1 MNYTRY
7 LHLLSVETNLTAA
20 NSFLTRPEVKCS
32 LTMTES
38 NKPQIKKK
46 KKTPHIKGK
55 VLRPQQLCCKV
66 T

>member
-1 MNYTRY
+1 MNYTHY

-20 NSFLTRPEVKCS
+20 NSFLTRPEVKRS

-46 KKTPHIKGK
+46 NPHIKGK

>member
-1 MNYTRY
+1 MNYTHY

-20 NSFLTRPEVKCS
+20 NSFLTRPEVKRS

-46 KKTPHIKGK
+46 KKHHTLKEK
-55 VLRPQQLCCKV
+55 Y
-66 T
+66 

>member
-46 KKTPHIKGK
+46 KKHHTLKEK
-55 VLRPQQLCCKV
+55 Y
-66 T
+66 